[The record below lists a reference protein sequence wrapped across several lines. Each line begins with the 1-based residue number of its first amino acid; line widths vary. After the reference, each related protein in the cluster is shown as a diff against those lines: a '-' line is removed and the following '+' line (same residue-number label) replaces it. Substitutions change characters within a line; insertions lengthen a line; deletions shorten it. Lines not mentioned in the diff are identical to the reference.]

1 MLLHSTYAYTCICM
15 CLAKRL
21 SWIDDEAFSGITKWH
36 EFWILLTITENA
48 ANSVI
53 KIHFNTVLEID
64 ASDVRCGWW
73 RRHDVTLAKRTELEV
88 GFKPDTTSAP
98 KSCLPF
104 VRRLALKERL
114 YASSLRHNHVL
125 LNVDQSFWSLLLAPG
140 IDAFVILRSLN
151 LPTAKTWQV

>member
-1 MLLHSTYAYTCICM
+1 MPVTSAV
-15 CLAKRL
+15 A
-21 SWIDDEAFSGITKWH
+21 G
-36 EFWILLTITENA
+36 
-48 ANSVI
+48 
-53 KIHFNTVLEID
+53 
-64 ASDVRCGWW
+64 
-73 RRHDVTLAKRTELEV
+73 HDVALVKRTELEV
-88 GFKPDTTSAP
+88 GFKPGTTSAP

-104 VRRLALKERL
+104 VRRVALKERL